1 MATNGGNLSENDFL
15 DLEPVLDDDSFSL
28 DMEVSDF
35 EDLAVDSLVASAGDE
50 YSEEGQ
56 FQDSLGT
63 EFDFDTSS
71 ADLPETDSF
80 SEASSSPVEDLKLD
94 MDLDL
99 DIEDPILDEKINEI
113 VDGGG
118 RPQEETNEPSHLEE
132 SDDFMLDE
140 LETDDEPIT
149 LSLEELENITADN
162 EIYESKLEDAI
173 SQETPQNFDSVSS
186 LEDSFEEDFA
196 GVPEE
201 EVAGFTDEELDQIL
215 GKDIFEDSD
224 QDFSDESISLSGEEL
239 NQILADEDVKNENF
253 DQLES
258 EISQEHQKP
267 SLESDLDFSFE
278 DDSTTSTLLDGER
291 DDLTPFSGEVSRE
304 EVQPIEET
312 STTELES
319 SEIFG
324 DEDIASEPITLS
336 MDELSAITE
345 NQSSSDLLEQ
355 DAQDTTLDFE
365 ELNLGDQNISP
376 EDSALLTESDESENL
391 TLSDEELGNILGTD
405 EEEPGEESSDLA
417 DMFDTEITF
426 LPEESEEAALE
437 ESGNIEILPSEIDSF
452 DEDFKADEDYSDE
465 PITLSAEELSDII
478 GDVPP
483 GEDLEERSELVV
495 EKPLSPS
502 IKIEPL
508 QEEEIIDLDE
518 FAEEGKASPL
528 EELRHSYPAEKD
540 VAVTENKSPLQKLD
554 GEKTED
560 SELSA
565 EDKKK
570 VLLYLDNLLGNL
582 PDDLI
587 REFSKSS
594 YFDLYKKLMKEIGV

>member
-28 DMEVSDF
+28 DVEVSDF

-80 SEASSSPVEDLKLD
+80 SEASSSPVEDLTLD

-291 DDLTPFSGEVSRE
+291 DDLTPFSEEVSRE

>member
-28 DMEVSDF
+28 DVEVSDF

-291 DDLTPFSGEVSRE
+291 DDLTPFSEEVSRE

-452 DEDFKADEDYSDE
+452 DEDFKAEEDYSDE